1 MKLGRFAILMIGI
14 MIFIASTTWGYF
26 YCYMPNMKE
35 VGLLNENKALND
47 AEAAKMPKAKARFE
61 TAKKMIDVKAKDW
74 MSIVETRTPPMDLA
88 HGGIDLS
95 VNPWQLAVD
104 TPKYRDSIQRA
115 VNTQLKKGGVKVI
128 SAPLVTPTDANAP
141 VNQILST
148 FFNYPALKFPVVI
161 FDFGTITVQGTYKQ
175 ILDNVRAY
183 KNMPNYLAVA
193 DGLRLDG
200 TSPNLT
206 GTYNLTIVG
215 FMRTKSL
222 APDVPEGAAVAS
234 TGMQGMGGTGMSG
247 IPPSGMP
254 AGIGTRGGPGGRP
267 MGAMPG
273 AAPGAGGAGAG
284 RG

>member
-1 MKLGRFAILMIGI
+1 
-14 MIFIASTTWGYF
+14 
-26 YCYMPNMKE
+26 
-35 VGLLNENKALND
+35 
-47 AEAAKMPKAKARFE
+47 
-61 TAKKMIDVKAKDW
+61 
-74 MSIVETRTPPMDLA
+74 
-88 HGGIDLS
+88 
-95 VNPWQLAVD
+95 
-104 TPKYRDSIQRA
+104 
-115 VNTQLKKGGVKVI
+115 
-128 SAPLVTPTDANAP
+128 
-141 VNQILST
+141 
-148 FFNYPALKFPVVI
+148 
-161 FDFGTITVQGTYKQ
+161 
-175 ILDNVRAY
+175 
-183 KNMPNYLAVA
+183 MPNYLAVA